1 MEGPG
6 TSGTGEVE
14 FIVKRPSLANVK
26 DLKLKLSDDATLSD
40 VKAKMTE
47 LYDDHPLPAT
57 ITVIVAGK
65 VLKDDSVQL
74 KDVFKAVAKTDILP
88 AMHVVVRPDGPT
100 TPGDTQRQAM
110 PEEPRQAPIN
120 ATAQQWRPPP
130 AAQQPPH
137 PQPPP
142 TPQPAPPSTALHG
155 LGHQGAHGG
164 AAAAATASASG
175 VAHAASS
182 GRPAGAAAAPSSVLL
197 RAAAERQAAAAAAR
211 SAPSQGASYGAAA
224 SSSEGGTSSAVS
236 SADHKGKAPA
246 SSAAAPAQPPPQPRS
261 PGVSPTLPSEQRA
274 SSSGLPQPELPPQLV
289 NNPAMAAAFSAA
301 FAALTSPTAIHN
313 LGVPQMGPVQP
324 HFPVQ
329 GHATPQQ
336 ALLEALLSG
345 QPLQQ
350 QHPFP
355 HLQPIFPQPISY
367 MPVLGLVQ
375 PPPAENGQQQQPR
388 YAPVLAPVVP
398 MMMPYGMVPYSTGH
412 VHFAGQQQP
421 IPPGAQPQQQ
431 PRLVQNFLQGVP
443 GVGVAWGQ
451 GGAAAAAA
459 AARGGRPGR
468 ERRPRPVRVRM
479 VQINLRAI
487 LQLAVMGIILYQ
499 HCPPGRFLLFA
510 TVGLALYVMGP
521 APLRRAWQRLLAMLP
536 PMHEPGQQDP
546 GLGGAAAPAA
556 APAAANGNAP
566 AAAAGAAGAPPA
578 VPAAAGVA
586 APQRPRGLVQELQ
599 ALVVGFFTSLL
610 PGFNINPEDAAA
622 FAAAQQAANRAEAL
636 AAARVHND

>member
-1 MEGPG
+1 M
-6 TSGTGEVE
+6 
-14 FIVKRPSLANVK
+14 
-26 DLKLKLSDDATLSD
+26 KLSDNATLSE

-47 LYDDHPLPAT
+47 LYDDHPHPAT
-57 ITVIVAGK
+57 ITVIFAGK

-74 KDVFKAVAKTDILP
+74 NDVFKAVAKADILP
-88 AMHVVVRPDGPT
+88 AMHVVVRPDGMT
-100 TPGDTQRQAM
+100 MPGDMQRQA
-110 PEEPRQAPIN
+110 EQPRQLPVN
-120 ATAQQWRPPP
+120 ATAPLA
-130 AAQQPPH
+130 AAQQPAAPRL
-137 PQPPP
+137 PP
-142 TPQPAPPSTALHG
+142 TPQPPPPSTALHG
-155 LGHQGAHGG
+155 SGHQVAHQGAYGG
-164 AAAAATASASG
+164 AAAVATASISG
-175 VAHAASS
+175 VADLAGS
-182 GRPAGAAAAPSSVLL
+182 GRPAGAAATAPSSVLL

-211 SAPSQGASYGAAA
+211 TAPSQSASPGAAA
-224 SSSEGGTSSAVS
+224 SSSRGGTSPAVN
-236 SADHKGKAPA
+236 AAAHKGKAPA
-246 SSAAAPAQPPPQPRS
+246 SSDAAPAQPPPPPPPPRS
-261 PGVSPTLPSEQRA
+261 PGVSPTVPTEQRA

-324 HFPVQ
+324 HHPVQ
-329 GHATPQQ
+329 GHASPQQ
-336 ALLEALLSG
+336 ALLDALVSG
-345 QPLQQ
+345 QHMQQ

-375 PPPAENGQQQQPR
+375 PPPAENGQQQQPH

-398 MMMPYGMVPYSTGH
+398 MMMPYGMMPYSTGH
-412 VHFAGQQQP
+412 VHYAGQQQP
-421 IPPGAQPQQQ
+421 MPPGAQPQQPQQQ
-431 PRLVQNFLQGVP
+431 PRLMQNFLQGVP
-443 GVGVAWGQ
+443 GIGVAWGQ
-451 GGAAAAAA
+451 GGAAAA

-536 PMHEPGQQDP
+536 PMHEPGQHDA
-546 GLGGAAAPAA
+546 GLGGAGAA
-556 APAAANGNAP
+556 AAVPAAANGNAP

-578 VPAAAGVA
+578 APAAAAVA
-586 APQRPRGLVQELQ
+586 GPHRPRGLVQELQ

-636 AAARVHND
+636 GAAREHND